1 MRIVE
6 ISSIFNI
13 AFCWKRC
20 NKGIFYIEYEADNEI
35 EAPVHIVPFGMFTF
49 VGVQPSVPSP
59 IAEGQRQE
67 GQDLGKSAGRSL
79 RGQDQSQ
86 GRTLLLL
93 REAIQGRGP

>member
-1 MRIVE
+1 
-6 ISSIFNI
+6 
-13 AFCWKRC
+13 
-20 NKGIFYIEYEADNEI
+20 
-35 EAPVHIVPFGMFTF
+35 MFTF

-67 GQDLGKSAGRSL
+67 GQDPGKSAGRSL

-93 REAIQGRGP
+93 REAIQNGEEAGIVIQESESGKIVIQESR